1 MPLVRIHV
9 PQGRSAEYR
18 SAISD
23 VVYNITISVLNV
35 AENNRFHV
43 ISEHSTTDLVIDPTY
58 LGIQRSENA
67 IIIQI
72 TLNEG
77 RATLELKKA
86 YYKALADGLHERL
99 EMRREDVIINLVEVK
114 KENWSLGNGEAQY
127 A

>member
-1 MPLVRIHV
+1 MPLVRIDV
-9 PQGRSAEYR
+9 PQGKSDEYR
-18 SAISD
+18 RAISD
-23 VVYNITISVLNV
+23 VVYDTTINILNV
-35 AENNRFHV
+35 PKGNRFHV
-43 ISEHSTTDLVIDPTY
+43 ISEHLAEDMVIDPTY
-58 LGIQRSENA
+58 FGIHRSDDA

-77 RATLELKKA
+77 RATLELKKS

-99 EMRREDVIINLVEVK
+99 GLRREDVFINLIEVK